1 MRSETTVNVQPV
13 FRAGAATRVPFFASR
28 GAGGWLWSAIVLAV
42 LALIMFL
49 PIIWMIAG
57 GFKTEA
63 EVTQIPPVLFPE
75 VWHWDNFAYVVAT
88 SPIGSGYVNSA
99 IYVCAIVL
107 IQVTTSTIG
116 GYVFAKLRF
125 PGQNLLL
132 IGILATL
139 MIPPFLIQIPLYVIM
154 VDLGWLNSYAA
165 LIVPA
170 MFTAFG
176 IFLMRQFI
184 LGVPHDYIESAR
196 LDGCGEFRVI
206 AQIVFPLVREPAA
219 ALAILIFLYH
229 WNDLFWP
236 LLVMRQQS
244 AYTLSQALYYLHGAY
259 GTNYHLKLAAAAL
272 VVIPPIVVY
281 LIAQKQI
288 MRGVALTG
296 VKG

>member
-1 MRSETTVNVQPV
+1 MLQVR
-13 FRAGAATRVPFFASR
+13 
-28 GAGGWLWSAIVLAV
+28 SAIPGEGRFWRAVARWGWSSLVLTV
-42 LALIMFL
+42 LGLLMFV
-49 PIIWMIAG
+49 PIVWMVAG

-63 EVTQIPPVLFPE
+63 EVTQVPPVLFPQ
-75 VWHWDNFAYVVAT
+75 VWHWDNFTYVIAT
-88 SPIGSGYVNSA
+88 SPIGTGYLNSA
-99 IYVCAIVL
+99 IYVSAIVV
-107 IQVTTSTIG
+107 IQVATSTVG

-125 PGQNLLL
+125 PGRSALL

-139 MIPPFLIQIPLYVIM
+139 MIPPFLTQIPLYVVM
-154 VDLGWLNSYAA
+154 VQLGWLNSFAA
-165 LIVPA
+165 LIVPST
-170 MFTAFG
+170 FTAFG
-176 IFLMRQFI
+176 IFLMRQFM
-184 LGVPHDYIESAR
+184 LRVPNDYLESAR

-236 LLVMRQQS
+236 LLVMRQQAS
-244 AYTLSQALYYLHGAY
+244 YTLSQALYYLQGAY

-272 VVIPPIVVY
+272 VVLPPIIVY
-281 LIAQKQI
+281 LVAQKQI

>member
-1 MRSETTVNVQPV
+1 VARTESIVRSQTATAHTAHWWRPI
-13 FRAGAATRVPFFASR
+13 AGW
-28 GAGGWLWSAIVLAV
+28 GWSLLVLVV
-42 LALIMFL
+42 LGFVMFL
-49 PIIWMIAG
+49 PIVWMIAG

-63 EVTQIPPVLFPE
+63 EVTIVPPVLFPD
-75 VWHWDNFAYVVAT
+75 VWHVDNFSYVVTT
-88 SPIGSGYVNSA
+88 SPIGSGYLNSA

-125 PGQNLLL
+125 PGRNVLL

-139 MIPPFLIQIPLYVIM
+139 MIPPFLIQIPLYVVM
-154 VDLGWLNSYAA
+154 VRLGWLNSYAA

-206 AQIVFPLVREPAA
+206 GQIVFPLVREPAA

-236 LLVMRQQS
+236 LLVMRQQT
-244 AYTLSQALYYLHGAY
+244 AYTLSQALYYLQGAY

>member
-1 MRSETTVNVQPV
+1 VSTNARITPALQVRSATPGENRRW
-13 FRAGAATRVPFFASR
+13 RAVAGWGWSTLVLVILGLLMFVP
-28 GAGGWLWSAIVLAV
+28 IV
-42 LALIMFL
+42 
-49 PIIWMIAG
+49 WMIAG

-63 EVTQIPPVLFPE
+63 EVTQVPPVLFPQ
-75 VWHWDNFAYVVAT
+75 VWHWDNFTYVLAT
-88 SPIGSGYVNSA
+88 SPIGTGYLNSA
-99 IYVCAIVL
+99 IYVTAIVI
-107 IQVTTSTIG
+107 IQVSTSTVG

-125 PGQNLLL
+125 PGRNVLL

-139 MIPPFLIQIPLYVIM
+139 MIPPFLTQIPLYVVM
-154 VDLGWLNSYAA
+154 VQLGWLNTYAA
-165 LIVPA
+165 LIVPS

-176 IFLMRQFI
+176 IFLMRQFM
-184 LGVPHDYIESAR
+184 LRVPNDYLESAR
-196 LDGCGEFRVI
+196 LDGAGEFRVI

-236 LLVMRQQS
+236 LLVMRQQTS
-244 AYTLSQALYYLHGAY
+244 YTLSQALYYLQGAY

-272 VVIPPIVVY
+272 VVLPPIIVY
-281 LIAQKQI
+281 MVAQKQI

>member
-1 MRSETTVNVQPV
+1 VRIDATANPTLQAGSATPATVWRW
-13 FRAGAATRVPFFASR
+13 RAL
-28 GAGGWLWSAIVLAV
+28 AGWGWSTVVLVV
-42 LALIMFL
+42 LGLVMFV

-63 EVTQIPPVLFPE
+63 EVTQSPPILFPQ
-75 VWHWDNFAYVVAT
+75 VWHWDNFTYVVAT
-88 SPIGSGYVNSA
+88 SPIGMGYLNSA
-99 IYVCAIVL
+99 IYVTAIV
-107 IQVTTSTIG
+107 IMQVTTSTVG

-125 PGQNLLL
+125 PGRNVLL

-139 MIPPFLIQIPLYVIM
+139 MIPPFLIQIPLYVVM
-154 VDLGWLNSYAA
+154 VRLGWLNNYAA

-176 IFLMRQFI
+176 IFLMRQFM
-184 LGVPHDYIESAR
+184 LRVPNDYLESAR
-196 LDGCGEFRVI
+196 IDGCGEFRVI

-236 LLVMRQQS
+236 LLVMRQQTS
-244 AYTLSQALYYLHGAY
+244 YTLSQALYYLQGAY

-272 VVIPPIVVY
+272 VVLPPIIVY
-281 LIAQKQI
+281 LVAQKQI

>member
-1 MRSETTVNVQPV
+1 MRIDTTANPTLQAGSTTPATVWRW
-13 FRAGAATRVPFFASR
+13 RAL
-28 GAGGWLWSAIVLAV
+28 AGWGWSTLVLVV
-42 LALIMFL
+42 LGLLMFV

-63 EVTQIPPVLFPE
+63 EVTQTPPVLFPQ

-88 SPIGSGYVNSA
+88 SPIGMGYLNSA
-99 IYVCAIVL
+99 IYVTAIV
-107 IQVTTSTIG
+107 IMQVTTSTVG

-125 PGQNLLL
+125 PGRNVLL

-139 MIPPFLIQIPLYVIM
+139 MIPPFLIQIPLYVVM
-154 VDLGWLNSYAA
+154 VRLGWLNNYAA

-184 LGVPHDYIESAR
+184 LRVPNDYLESAR
-196 LDGCGEFRVI
+196 IDGCGEFRVI
-206 AQIVFPLVREPAA
+206 AQVVFPLVRENAA

-236 LLVMRQQS
+236 LLVMRQQTS
-244 AYTLSQALYYLHGAY
+244 YTLSQALYYLQGAY
-259 GTNYHLKLAAAAL
+259 GTNYHLKLAAATL
-272 VVIPPIVVY
+272 VVLPPIIVY
-281 LIAQKQI
+281 LVAQKQI

>member
-1 MRSETTVNVQPV
+1 M
-13 FRAGAATRVPFFASR
+13 FVP
-28 GAGGWLWSAIVLAV
+28 IV
-42 LALIMFL
+42 
-49 PIIWMIAG
+49 WMIAG

-63 EVTQIPPVLFPE
+63 EVTQVPPVLFPQ
-75 VWHWDNFAYVVAT
+75 VWHWDNFTYVLAT
-88 SPIGSGYVNSA
+88 SPIGTGYLNSA
-99 IYVCAIVL
+99 IYVTAIVI
-107 IQVTTSTIG
+107 IQVSTSTVG

-125 PGQNLLL
+125 PGRNVLL

-139 MIPPFLIQIPLYVIM
+139 MIPPFLTQIPLYVVM
-154 VDLGWLNSYAA
+154 VQLGWLNTYAA
-165 LIVPA
+165 LIVPS

-176 IFLMRQFI
+176 IFLMRQFM
-184 LGVPHDYIESAR
+184 LRVPNDYLESAR
-196 LDGCGEFRVI
+196 LDGAGEFRVI

-236 LLVMRQQS
+236 LLVMRQQTS
-244 AYTLSQALYYLHGAY
+244 YTLSQALYYLQGAY

-272 VVIPPIVVY
+272 VVLPPIIVY
-281 LIAQKQI
+281 MVAQKQI